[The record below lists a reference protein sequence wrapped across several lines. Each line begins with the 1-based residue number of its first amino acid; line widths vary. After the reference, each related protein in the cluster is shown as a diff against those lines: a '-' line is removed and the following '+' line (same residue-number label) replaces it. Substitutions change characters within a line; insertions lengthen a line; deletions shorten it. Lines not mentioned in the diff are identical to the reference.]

1 MTNPFFSLK
10 TIMQKTAI
18 LRALLCFLKIC
29 HFLNWWCKVREKGS
43 CGSYVKVGWREWP
56 LILLCLA
63 VLNILG
69 SHEVT
74 SSIFQMQQQKDFS
87 PCPPAPTSGSHTPV
101 GNYFS
106 GEMALIKALIF
117 LLISPKT
124 INKEMHQQ
132 QWGGGGGD
140 GTGTCTCRSRCCIHL
155 PFICLTMGAARSAGL
170 LSERNYLLIIGLCD
184 LSLLVFQSVY
194 RTLF

>member
-1 MTNPFFSLK
+1 MGQSPLKCWLDTMTNPFFSLK

-18 LRALLCFLKIC
+18 LKAFLCFLKIC
-29 HFLNWWCKVREKGS
+29 HFLNLWCKMREKGS
-43 CGSYVKVGWREWP
+43 CGSSVKVRWREWP
-56 LILLCLA
+56 LIILCSAL
-63 VLNILG
+63 LNILG

-74 SSIFQMQQQKDFS
+74 SSIFQMQQQKDSS

-124 INKEMHQQ
+124 VNKEMHQQ
-132 QWGGGGGD
+132 QWGGGGG
-140 GTGTCTCRSRCCIHL
+140 
-155 PFICLTMGAARSAGL
+155 M
-170 LSERNYLLIIGLCD
+170 
-184 LSLLVFQSVY
+184 
-194 RTLF
+194 